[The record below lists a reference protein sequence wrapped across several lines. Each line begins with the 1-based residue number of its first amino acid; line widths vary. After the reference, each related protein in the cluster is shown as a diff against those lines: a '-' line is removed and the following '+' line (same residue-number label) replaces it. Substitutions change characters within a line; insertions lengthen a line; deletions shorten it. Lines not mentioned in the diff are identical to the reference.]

1 MMAAKRHD
9 KRVGYRRV
17 SSVDQST
24 ERQLEGI
31 QLDKV
36 FTDKASGK
44 DTNRPQ
50 LQAAL
55 EYLREGDLLLAHSMD
70 RLARSLDGLRKIV
83 LDLTSR
89 GVHVQFVKENLT
101 FTGEDAPMSTLLLA
115 LLGAV
120 AEFERSMIRERQ
132 REGIAL
138 AKKAGLYQLDG
149 REVPAQQGRG
159 NDAGGS
165 SRFTPASPA
174 HLRMGGPRRAVAP
187 GGLHTF
193 PCQPRS
199 SKDGRTSARHMPTE
213 WTITTAGAA
222 ISRDSMKG
230 DCAGHDLHCSPYPC
244 GPSSVACA
252 GDFWCPLDAR
262 ETCVERVAYTGAA
275 LGNCGGGEPVAVS
288 SDSDGRVF

>member
-1 MMAAKRHD
+1 MAAKRHD

-101 FTGEDAPMSTLLLA
+101 FTGEDSPMSNLLVS

-120 AEFERSMIRERQ
+120 AEFERSLIRERQ
-132 REGIAL
+132 REGIEL
-138 AKKAGLYQLDG
+138 AKKKGVYKGRKPSLTKVQVAEIRKRVKAG
-149 REVPAQQGRG
+149 E
-159 NDAGGS
+159 
-165 SRFTPASPA
+165 
-174 HLRMGGPRRAVAP
+174 
-187 GGLHTF
+187 
-193 PCQPRS
+193 
-199 SKDGRTSARHMPTE
+199 KK
-213 WTITTAGAA
+213 AA
-222 ISRDSMKG
+222 LAAEFRISRQTLYSAIG
-230 DCAGHDLHCSPYPC
+230 
-244 GPSSVACA
+244 
-252 GDFWCPLDAR
+252 
-262 ETCVERVAYTGAA
+262 
-275 LGNCGGGEPVAVS
+275 
-288 SDSDGRVF
+288 